1 MTFAATSAEGAVAAL
16 ERAGVRTVHIGI
28 LDMDSCLRER
38 RVPVARAIAALH
50 GAYTFPNVLHHW
62 DTGESVYDPD
72 LTYGDEDAAV
82 DPTSGRAYPFEAD
95 AALFIADFVGPSAD
109 LSARR
114 LLARQVERAARLG
127 FTAKA
132 AMECEFTVLAETAD
146 SVRAKNWAGLRA
158 WAPDNRCFAG
168 DSAATYAEFVAE
180 LDALAGELD
189 IPLHGLGTEL
199 GPGCLEATLL
209 AQEPL
214 RAADDFALFRGFTKA
229 FCRRR
234 GLTASFMAQ
243 LGDGFQGLSG
253 HLHLSLAEAKSG
265 KPAFADPAAPD
276 RVSATMRHFI
286 GGLLRL
292 LPEAVALTAHTA
304 NAYRRMVP
312 GNWSPR
318 TPTWGFRNY
327 SVAVCASAQTPETTR
342 IEFRVP
348 AADTNPHLTM
358 ALALGA
364 GLWGIETK
372 AEPPAPATGNARDL
386 VPEGFAPLPRTL
398 AEAADRLDASRAS
411 RAIFGDAFIDH
422 FVMTRRHEDAAVRR
436 HVSAFERARY
446 LESM

>member
-1 MTFAATSAEGAVAAL
+1 MSLSATTPEGAVEAL
-16 ERAGVRTVHIGI
+16 KSAGIRTVHIGI
-28 LDMDSCLRER
+28 LDVDSCFRER
-38 RVPVARAIAALH
+38 RVPVARAIAALQ
-50 GAYTFPNVLHHW
+50 GAYTFPNVLPRW

-72 LTYGDEDAAV
+72 LTYGDEDAMV

-95 AALFIADFVGPSAD
+95 AALFIADYAGPSAA

-114 LLARQVERAARLG
+114 LLACQVERARRLG

-132 AMECEFTVLAETAD
+132 AMECEFTVLAETAE
-146 SVRAKNWAGLRA
+146 SVRAKGFAGLAA

-168 DSAATYAEFVAE
+168 DSAATYAGFVAD
-180 LDALAGELD
+180 LDGLAGQLG

-209 AQEPL
+209 AQEPMK
-214 RAADDFALFRGFTKA
+214 AADDFALFRGFTKS

-253 HLHLSLAEAKSG
+253 HLHLSLVDAKGG
-265 KPAFADPAAPD
+265 KSAFADAIAPD
-276 RVSATMRHFI
+276 GISATMRHFI

-292 LPEAVALTAHTA
+292 LPETIALCTHTA
-304 NAYRRMVP
+304 NAYRRMAP

-318 TPTWGFRNY
+318 TPTWGVRNY
-327 SVAVCASAQTPETTR
+327 SVAVCASAVTPATTR

-348 AADTNPHLTM
+348 AADTNPHLAM
-358 ALALGA
+358 AMALGA
-364 GLWGIETK
+364 GLWGIETR
-372 AEPPAPATGNARDL
+372 AEPPPPATGNARDL
-386 VPEGFAPLPRTL
+386 VPEGFQPFPRTL
-398 AEAADRLDASRAS
+398 AEAADRLDASRTA
-411 RAIFGDAFIDH
+411 RTLFGDAFIDH
-422 FVMTRRHEDAAVRR
+422 FVATRRHEDAVLRR

-446 LESM
+446 LEAL